1 MGVCCGKDAMPVVED
16 NNTSDQQQQ
25 QQQKTKR
32 RHVPSNDAVQFDYV
46 FDGRTNDVGAVSVRS
61 GSALGGGGQR
71 RSHSPGQEPLA
82 YTPRE
87 LDATT
92 VISNGT
98 TNARSMGALSFIT
111 NGNQDVS
118 YDLISRFVE
127 RMRDGTV
134 DPLDGSI
141 LGGSFAQTT
150 ASGGRSVE
158 ILTRDQA
165 AQIDAAPDL
174 RRKLALLVEFEE
186 SHRVDVIAAH
196 RMNAMLFS
204 MASQRVV
211 PTVRRRKSTIVT
223 GNSSNVAAGKGGKKS
238 KTSNNGNA
246 KSTDAP
252 KKTEAVP
259 PVVVIY
265 AQDVNIEFNNA
276 TGGEEEN
283 EEGFFDMTIH
293 SLAGTTVD
301 RSAASFAHSIRGS
314 VARPPA
320 DNNGGNRLST
330 RDDDDGMYS
339 PVSSAQGTRP
349 PQQQQASQVV
359 TPARRTDGAT
369 NHNTTSAAVAAVANS
384 NNLQQCVEHFEMLAL
399 TAREVSITADVKGG
413 VVTESWDFLS
423 LPKNTGMLNNGSAL
437 YKFVSKPAHLLD
449 PESLDMV
456 RMFVNLSGFANETI
470 ENNAPRVDC
479 SSTDDLSKYV
489 VILAKAMYVLPGVRL
504 ASISKELLA
513 SLDYQ
518 RNCQAGETKFY
529 DDITTPFTFR
539 QSKTIIKFLFSLII
553 QMTVSEITDPH
564 ILNSFKD
571 FDGIIPAKA
580 ILLERTKKNIAKQ
593 DSTAKCKSVL
603 LYYPINDG
611 VLVSHATIVLN
622 TSLPGVISKVLHT
635 FGGQGAKENAEAVRN
650 TRRYLIHRFGDSRE
664 GLSSVL

>member
-16 NNTSDQQQQ
+16 SNVPEH
-25 QQQKTKR
+25 QQQKSKR

-46 FDGRTNDVGAVSVRS
+46 FDGRSNDVGAVSVRS
-61 GSALGGGGQR
+61 GSAIGQR

-118 YDLISRFVE
+118 YDLIGRFVE

-134 DPLDGSI
+134 DPLDGSV

-150 ASGGRSVE
+150 ASGGRGVVE
-158 ILTRDQA
+158 ILSREQI

-174 RRKLALLVEFEE
+174 RRKLGLLAEFEE
-186 SHRVDVIAAH
+186 SHRVDIIAAH

-211 PTVRRRKSTIVT
+211 PTVRRRKSTIV
-223 GNSSNVAAGKGGKKS
+223 SSGDALSGKDKAKKS
-238 KTSNNGNA
+238 KNSSTGKGKKDK
-246 KSTDAP
+246 KSSEHS
-252 KKTEAVP
+252 EAVP

-265 AQDVNIEFNNA
+265 AQDVNIEFNNN
-276 TGGEEEN
+276 TVGDDEN
-283 EEGFFDMTIH
+283 EEDLFDMTLQ
-293 SLAGTTVD
+293 SLAGTTAD
-301 RSAASFAHSIRGS
+301 RSFAHSIRGS
-314 VARPPA
+314 VARPT
-320 DNNGGNRLST
+320 DNAGGNRLST

-339 PVSSAQGTRP
+339 PISSAQGSRP
-349 PQQQQASQVV
+349 PLQQQSAASQGI
-359 TPARRTDGAT
+359 TPTRRNDGNRA
-369 NHNTTSAAVAAVANS
+369 SAVANS
-384 NNLQQCVEHFEMLAL
+384 NNFQQCVEHFEMLAL

-413 VVTESWDFLS
+413 VITESWDFLS
-423 LPKNTGMLNNGSAL
+423 LPKTTGMLNSGSAL

-449 PESLDMV
+449 SESLDMV
-456 RMFVNLSGFANETI
+456 RMFVNVSGFANETI
-470 ENNAPRVDC
+470 ENNAPLVDC

-553 QMTVSEITDPH
+553 QMTVSEITDPQ

-580 ILLERTKKNIAKQ
+580 ILLERTKKNISKQ

-635 FGGQGAKENAEAVRN
+635 FGGQGAKENADAVRN